1 MHLRTCCV
9 IALAMAAGCAKKTV
23 IGGSAVLNMMPAPPE
38 FVGNYDFDLLDNVQ
52 GTACAQRS
60 ENPVRNYWIAELP
73 FAKSLPKDALTNGAI
88 ASAMI
93 DAIGK
98 NPQADTILLTRV
110 VTQGKPDEVCAFVVG
125 RAVTIKKG
133 APGLQK
139 TSSST
144 TPPPPGN

>member
-1 MHLRTCCV
+1 LL
-9 IALAMAAGCAKKTV
+9 ALALAGCSKKTV
-23 IGGSAVLNMMPAPPE
+23 IGGSSMLNMMPATPPE
-38 FVGNYDFDLLDNVQ
+38 FVGHYDFDLLDAVQ

-60 ENPVRNYWIAELP
+60 ENPRRGYWIAELP
-73 FAKSLPKDALTNGAI
+73 FAKTLPRDSLTTGAI
-88 ASAMI
+88 ASATI

-125 RAVTIKKG
+125 RAVRLKKA

-139 TSSST
+139 APA
-144 TPPPPGN
+144 PPPAPPAP